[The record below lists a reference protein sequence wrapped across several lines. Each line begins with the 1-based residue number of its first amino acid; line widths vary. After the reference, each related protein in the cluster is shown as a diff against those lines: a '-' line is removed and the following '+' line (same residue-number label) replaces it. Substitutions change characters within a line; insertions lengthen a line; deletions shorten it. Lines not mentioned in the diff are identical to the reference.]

1 MKSAV
6 SGEVVAEETVA
17 SALGDVPLAAAH
29 QPPVGSSRP
38 STFGVWWLAARPKT
52 LLAAVTP
59 VWVGSACA
67 AAVGGFRWLP
77 AIAALVGAMLLQV
90 AANFANDVFDYEK
103 GADTAARLGPAR
115 AVQAGWVTPAAM
127 RRGLAVVIGLVL
139 VVGAYLVSVAGPVL
153 LLVGLASLV
162 SAVAYTGGP
171 YPLGYHGLG
180 DVFVLA
186 FFGFVAVAG
195 SAFVQA
201 GHVPTL
207 AWLAAVPVG
216 CLATAILV
224 VNNVRDVET
233 DVAAGKRTL
242 PVRFGRRFGVIEY
255 WALLALSFVVP
266 FVPALARACYGAGLL
281 PCLTLPLALRL
292 AAAVARE
299 RGPALNLVLARTA
312 RLMFLFGML
321 LGASILLGR
330 VP

>member
-1 MKSAV
+1 MKSVV
-6 SGEVVAEETVA
+6 SEKALEKGLDVVEQGLGTSPLDVA
-17 SALGDVPLAAAH
+17 TPG
-29 QPPVGSSRP
+29 RP
-38 STFGVWWLAARPKT
+38 SPLSAWWLAARPKT

-67 AAVGGFRWLP
+67 AAAGGFRWAP
-77 AIAALVGAMLLQV
+77 ALAALVGAMLLQV

-103 GADTAARLGPAR
+103 GADNAARLGPAR
-115 AVQAGWVTPAAM
+115 AVQAGWITPTDM
-127 RRGLAVVIGLVL
+127 RRGLALVIGLVL
-139 VVGAYLVSVAGPVL
+139 LVGAYLVSVAGPLL
-153 LLVGLASLV
+153 LLVGLASIV

-201 GHVPTL
+201 GHVPAV
-207 AWLAAVPVG
+207 AWLAAVPIG

-242 PVRFGRRFGVIEY
+242 PARFGRRFGIAEY
-255 WALLALSFVVP
+255 QLLLAVSYAVP
-266 FVPALARACYGAGLL
+266 FVPTLARASYGAGLL

-292 AAAVARE
+292 VAGVKRE
-299 RGPALNLVLARTA
+299 RGTALNA
-312 RLMFLFGML
+312 RLAQSALLLFVFGAL
-321 LGASILLGR
+321 LGASIWLGPG
-330 VP
+330 V